1 MLKYEACIIS
11 IKKRLHLTACDI
23 SLIYMRKSRGPR
35 INPCGT
41 PLDTHAG

>member
-1 MLKYEACIIS
+1 MLTNKACIM
-11 IKKRLHLTACDI
+11 TACDI

-35 INPCGT
+35 IDPWGT